1 MWIGK
6 ASSSPISPT
15 LPIQV
20 DPPPAEP
27 SLSTRP
33 SLGSCSLRTPPSSI
47 SPKLLG
53 LLGVSNPRNPNFYPR
68 ICPKPSI
75 SMPLI
80 PATAWSMEFN
90 QDLGFERYCRLSN
103 TTHSEIAPSLSLPS
117 LPVCFGS
124 FDQQL
129 GLSDVPG
136 GSRSGD
142 RPDILAHAGTIAE
155 LLRNCDVDY
164 L

>member
-1 MWIGK
+1 
-6 ASSSPISPT
+6 
-15 LPIQV
+15 
-20 DPPPAEP
+20 
-27 SLSTRP
+27 
-33 SLGSCSLRTPPSSI
+33 
-47 SPKLLG
+47 
-53 LLGVSNPRNPNFYPR
+53 
-68 ICPKPSI
+68 
-75 SMPLI
+75 
-80 PATAWSMEFN
+80 MEFN